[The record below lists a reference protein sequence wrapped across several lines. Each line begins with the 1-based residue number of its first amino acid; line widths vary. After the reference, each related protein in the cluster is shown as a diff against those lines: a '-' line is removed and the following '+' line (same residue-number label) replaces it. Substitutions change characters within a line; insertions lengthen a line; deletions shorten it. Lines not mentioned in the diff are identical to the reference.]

1 MLVAS
6 EQAIFAMAFL
16 AVSNLASVR
25 GESLFFPPVDRL
37 LCHIFNQ
44 PV

>member
-16 AVSNLASVR
+16 DVSNLASVR
-25 GESLFFPPVDRL
+25 GESLFFSP
-37 LCHIFNQ
+37 N
-44 PV
+44 